1 MNMCIVLMVCG
12 IVGWS
17 TPSHLYV
24 ICTCTLYIVHVLMVI
39 CTCTLYI
46 VHVLMV
52 ICTCT
57 LYIVHVLM
65 VICTCTFISSLCG
78 NSMY

>member
-1 MNMCIVLMVCG
+1 MVCG

-39 CTCTLYI
+39 CTY
-46 VHVLMV
+46 
-52 ICTCT
+52 
-57 LYIVHVLM
+57 
-65 VICTCTFISSLCG
+65 TFISSLCG
-78 NSMY
+78 NSMYNISISNSTLCCICFSIYNNICSTMYTVCTCTM